1 MTLNLPVEWG
11 LGWADLK
18 GLFLFCD
25 YRLRWPSGNKGDT
38 RDPGSIPGSGRSPTW
53 RHSSP
58 LQYSCLEN
66 PMNKGAWRAT
76 VRRVPKSQ
84 TGLKRLS
91 MHSDIRVT
99 YYHSLTQHHGLAF
112 RITWPHP
119 TQSGVLRDESVGWV
133 RKQIARISL
142 MVQLLRLWSPN
153 SGDTDLILGQ
163 GTKILNDTR
172 HG

>member
-1 MTLNLPVEWG
+1 
-11 LGWADLK
+11 
-18 GLFLFCD
+18 
-25 YRLRWPSGNKGDT
+25 
-38 RDPGSIPGSGRSPTW
+38 
-53 RHSSP
+53 
-58 LQYSCLEN
+58 
-66 PMNKGAWRAT
+66 MNKGAWRAT

-142 MVQLLRLWSPN
+142 MVQLLRL
-153 SGDTDLILGQ
+153 
-163 GTKILNDTR
+163 
-172 HG
+172 